1 MARDGNGDFTR
12 EVTPPVN
19 GDVADADDFNTEMDS
34 IATALS
40 DSINKAGTKAFAADQ
55 PMGSHKL
62 TGLSAGSA
70 NGHSIRYEQVSGILT
85 AGVADAK
92 LAAIIGLTWADD
104 RMLDLTGAN
113 TIAVVT
119 YATVGANIGTAD
131 LIYSDTEWRIAA
143 NTSDGAD
150 SSVIRLLGGGSAS
163 TAGSI
168 ARGGS
173 IDIAGNEH
181 ANAGAV
187 NIRGG
192 NALGGILLDPNG
204 GIVRIIGSATNDSA
218 TAGDVG
224 QVISSTIVIG
234 SAVSQTTATPRNLTS
249 ISLTAGDWDVAV
261 AAHFIPANTTVM
273 TSASVSISQTSAT
286 NDLSAGAW
294 DLWSGSITSAGLGTA
309 VICKASQYRISL
321 ASTTTIYAVT
331 NAVFTTSTMTVWG
344 TLTARRRR

>member
-119 YATVGANIGTAD
+119 YATVATNLFTQDITYAD
-131 LIYSDTEWRIAA
+131 TDLRIVA
-143 NTSDGAD
+143 NTSDAAD
-150 SSVIRLLGGGSAS
+150 NALLRLLGGGGIAS
-163 TAGSI
+163 T
-168 ARGGS
+168 RGGA
-173 IDIAGNEH
+173 ITVAGNEH
-181 ANAGAV
+181 ANLGRITLTSGDGA
-187 NIRGG
+187 
-192 NALGGILLDPNG
+192 G
-204 GIVRIIGSATNDSA
+204 GIVIDGSAGGGITRIVGSATNDSA

-224 QVISSTIVIG
+224 QVISSTIASG
-234 SAVSQTTATPRNLTS
+234 SATSLTTGTAKNLTS
-249 ISLTAGDWDVAV
+249 IPLTAGDWDVCL
-261 AAHFIPANTTVM
+261 AAYYGPANTTVF
-273 TSASVSISQTSAT
+273 SVLQASISQTSAT
-286 NDLSAGAW
+286 HDIAPGAIASW
-294 DLWSGSITSAGLGTA
+294 YGSVTSNGAFFPSLTL
-309 VICKASQYRISL
+309 SQYRISL
-321 ASTTTIYAVT
+321 ASTTTIYAVVSST
-331 NAVFTTSTMTVWG
+331 FTTSTNVAYGMI
-344 TLTARRRR
+344 TARRRR